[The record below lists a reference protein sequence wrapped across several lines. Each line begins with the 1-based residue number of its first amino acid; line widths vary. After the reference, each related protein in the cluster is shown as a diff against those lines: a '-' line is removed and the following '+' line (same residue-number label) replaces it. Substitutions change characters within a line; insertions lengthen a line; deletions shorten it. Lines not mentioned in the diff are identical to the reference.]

1 MSSHRIASHPIPLRP
16 HHHPLEVATLLRT
29 SRFLHVYFHFLFKL
43 LSFFLSSF
51 YNYHFPVISRTY
63 LIMHRI
69 HIVTA
74 PPTPYA
80 LSERQEAMQIEL
92 CSSNSFLRFAYLI
105 QVQV

>member
-1 MSSHRIASHPIPLRP
+1 
-16 HHHPLEVATLLRT
+16 
-29 SRFLHVYFHFLFKL
+29 
-43 LSFFLSSF
+43 
-51 YNYHFPVISRTY
+51 
-63 LIMHRI
+63 MHRI

-105 QVQV
+105 QVQVWKHHMRVIHIVLMLFKAFPWALGY